1 MNDLTASVVNAL
13 ATALETALAAAL
25 LNVPVRRGEPVQ
37 SDGDERQEWI
47 TPSIVILPSTETPD
61 QAALGYQIWKEVD
74 PSPDDN
80 DKIRMIWSRGSIDL
94 GLDLWLY
101 TATKT
106 DRAPISVVISSVLN
120 PFRSDKMPADLE
132 LTLADHYSAKA
143 RVMTL
148 AKQTRDENTAAAG
161 YAAFMWRL
169 NASALVL
176 NHVDV
181 DKTTRLIEL
190 S

>member
-13 ATALETALAAAL
+13 ATALETALTAASL
-25 LNVPVRRGEPVQ
+25 DVPVRRGEPVQ
-37 SDGDERQEWI
+37 SDGDERQEWT
-47 TPSIVILPSTETPD
+47 TPAIVILPSTETPD
-61 QAALGYQIWKEVD
+61 NAQIGYNLWREVD
-74 PSPDDN
+74 PSPDDSS
-80 DKIRMIWSRGSIDL
+80 KIRMIWSRGTVDL

-120 PFRSDKMPADLE
+120 PFRSDKMPGDLE
-132 LTLADHYSAKA
+132 LTLADHYGSKA

-161 YAAFMWRL
+161 YAAYLWRL
-169 NASALVL
+169 NASALIL

-181 DKTTRLIEL
+181 DKTTRLIEM